1 MMSASDNNKKLLDFS
16 QSVINIR
23 FWEEKNLP
31 LSQSRIAFDL
41 LLFIANCH
49 YSDTHLTLKYLF
61 NSLSYSERGV
71 RYVLEQFVDN
81 GWCEVVDSTSDKRFR
96 HVVASAKLTNAF
108 EAYESI
114 CVGSYAR
121 LVVERAS
128 DIQSS
133 NDEAFETVQL
143 VAASEEH
150 SADEQMR

>member
-1 MMSASDNNKKLLDFS
+1 MSASDNNKKLLDFS

>member
-1 MMSASDNNKKLLDFS
+1 MMSASNNNKKLLDFS

-71 RYVLEQFVDN
+71 RYVLEQFVDH
-81 GWCEVVDSTSDKRFR
+81 GWCEVVGSTSDKRFR

-108 EAYESI
+108 ETYESI

-150 SADEQMR
+150 KADEQMR

>member
-1 MMSASDNNKKLLDFS
+1 MMSARNNNKKLLDFS
-16 QSVINIR
+16 QSVMNIR